1 VGEGHR
7 AQGTGRRAWGTDT
20 RHRVWGMR
28 SCKRIWKLNFYS
40 YFGFKIQITYRNT
53 NILIFTIMP
62 KLNFLGIG
70 PRIASVLLPW
80 LVLSIIL
87 STRYKSV
94 FAIASGKS
102 LPLLIIGIVLLTF
115 GLVFYGSTVR
125 LLLKGLN
132 ETRLVTNGAYS
143 VCQNPLY
150 SSIILFIIPAL
161 SLILNSWLVL
171 TSSVI
176 GYLLFKI
183 NIRKEYIEL
192 EKFFGDDY
200 KKYRSETP
208 EFFPFPV
215 KKQVK

>member
-1 VGEGHR
+1 
-7 AQGTGRRAWGTDT
+7 
-20 RHRVWGMR
+20 
-28 SCKRIWKLNFYS
+28 
-40 YFGFKIQITYRNT
+40 
-53 NILIFTIMP
+53 MP

-87 STRYKSV
+87 STRYKSI
-94 FAIASGKS
+94 FAIIPGKS
-102 LPLLIIGIVLLTF
+102 LPLLISGIVLLAL

-143 VCQNPLY
+143 ICQNPLY
-150 SSIILFIIPAL
+150 SSILLFIIPAL
-161 SLILNSWLVL
+161 SLILNSWLVV
-171 TSSVI
+171 TSSI
-176 GYLLFKI
+176 TGYILFKI

-192 EKFFGDDY
+192 EKFFGEDY
-200 KKYRSETP
+200 KKYKSETP
-208 EFFPFPV
+208 EFFPFPI